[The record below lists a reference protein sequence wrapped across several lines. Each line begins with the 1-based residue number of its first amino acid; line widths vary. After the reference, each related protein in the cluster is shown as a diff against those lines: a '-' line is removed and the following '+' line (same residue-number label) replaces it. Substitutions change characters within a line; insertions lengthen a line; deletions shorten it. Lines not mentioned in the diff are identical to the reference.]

1 MKTLCRGHMFL
12 VILTEKKLLEHFKIL
27 ELQNENQKDFRIEKA
42 IKEKA
47 INYILNGKKTV
58 ILFSFEMIKKTI

>member
-1 MKTLCRGHMFL
+1 MFL

>member
-1 MKTLCRGHMFL
+1 MLL

>member
-1 MKTLCRGHMFL
+1 MFL

-47 INYILNGKKTV
+47 INYILSGKKTV

>member
-1 MKTLCRGHMFL
+1 MFL

-27 ELQNENQKDFRIEKA
+27 ELQNENQKDFRIVKA